1 MTSAN
6 EVNPR
11 VIAAIVI
18 GSMGLVLMM
27 FGSVYYLT
35 RLGDVSSQRSIA
47 AEPAVLD
54 DDEENQIP
62 DKEEEEQQAGEE

>member
-6 EVNPR
+6 KVDSR

-18 GSMGLVLMM
+18 GSIGLVLMM

-35 RLGDVSSQRSIA
+35 RLGDISSRRSIA
-47 AEPAVLD
+47 AEPAAG
-54 DDEENQIP
+54 DDEENQIS
-62 DKEEEEQQAGEE
+62 DKEEQQTGGG